1 MRNGIAGGRQWKAKL
16 VNLTAGH
23 TYRLLAENEAYSG
36 IEENGMNSL

>member
-1 MRNGIAGGRQWKAKL
+1 MRNGTAGGRPWKAKL